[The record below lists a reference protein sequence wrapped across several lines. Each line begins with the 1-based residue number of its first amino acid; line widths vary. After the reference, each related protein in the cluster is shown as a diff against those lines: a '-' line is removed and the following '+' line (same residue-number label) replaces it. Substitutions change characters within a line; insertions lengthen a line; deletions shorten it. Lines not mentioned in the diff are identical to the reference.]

1 MEQGTK
7 TKMSS
12 TDVAD
17 KTMEQ
22 RIRVIDLYASTDMV
36 DETSWSLFLCPCSI
50 VKDINKPKADECG

>member
-12 TDVAD
+12 TDMAD

-22 RIRVIDLYASTDMV
+22 RMRIIDLNEFD
-36 DETSWSLFLCPCSI
+36 
-50 VKDINKPKADECG
+50 